1 MLEDDAIR
9 AQNITSEEAGRALA
23 GAGIVISELSVSHRD
38 IEDLFIGLMGEEGSA
53 ESQKAN
59 GALLK
64 RRRAEKGGGRRA

>member
-9 AQNITSEEAGRALA
+9 AQGIASEEAGRALA

-38 IEDLFIGLMGEEGSA
+38 IEELFIGLMGEEGSA

-59 GALLK
+59 GALLRRK
-64 RRRAEKGGGRRA
+64 RAAKGGGRRA

>member
-1 MLEDDAIR
+1 M
-9 AQNITSEEAGRALA
+9 
-23 GAGIVISELSVSHRD
+23 ISELSVSHRD